1 MVRDKESDMVDIK
14 KVNILILIIASCSFI
29 LTSCGLQNENDSV
42 VIEKKNKKITV
53 LTKNEEVVTNELA
66 LEKIDRYEG
75 IRGTDWLSEDS
86 ILIEQKNTEIPKTSM
101 TDEGQYVHHV
111 NLFSYDIL
119 TKTANIISG
128 EESGQ
133 IGAIVS
139 PDKKHIFYK
148 QSIDGTT
155 GTGYIINIDSKKKVK
170 VTDVDRIFAFSTEG
184 RWLNNKTVIFPTI
197 DQQMYTADI
206 FGKVTKIDP
215 NKDVVNVLKKKFG
228 GIKVEWV
235 IPSPNNKK
243 FVVVRKISQ
252 TKREIL
258 ITDVNGKKTVSL
270 AKGTQIFGSSWSPNS
285 KTIAFSVISEDK
297 GERGLF
303 VIDVNTRKITQ
314 LSTDL
319 DEISGPI
326 TWSPSG
332 KKLLVSKVITK
343 NNQNEFVAYVLT
355 LKS

>member
-1 MVRDKESDMVDIK
+1 MVRDKESGTVDIK
-14 KVNILILIIASCSFI
+14 KGYRLILIAASCSFI

-75 IRGTDWLSEDS
+75 IRGTDWLNEDTL
-86 ILIEQKNTEIPKTSM
+86 LIEEKNTQMPKTAM
-101 TDEGQYVHHV
+101 TDDGQYVYHV
-111 NLFSYDIL
+111 NLFSYDL
-119 TKTANIISG
+119 RTKTANVISG

-133 IGAIVS
+133 IGAIIS

-155 GTGYIINIDSKKKVK
+155 GTGYIIDLDSKKKVK
-170 VTDVDRIFAFSTEG
+170 VTDVDKIFAFSTEG
-184 RWLNNKTVIFPTI
+184 RWINNQTIIFPTI
-197 DQQMYTADI
+197 DQQMFSADVN
-206 FGKVTKIDP
+206 GKVTKIDP
-215 NKDVVNVLKKKFG
+215 NKDVINVLKKKFDG
-228 GIKVEWV
+228 LRVEWV
-235 IPSPNNKK
+235 IPSPNHKK

-252 TKREIL
+252 TKRELL
-258 ITDVNGKKTVSL
+258 ITDASGKKTVSL

-303 VIDVNTRKITQ
+303 VIDVNTKKITQ

-343 NNQNEFVAYVLT
+343 NNKNEFVAYVLT
-355 LKS
+355 LKN

>member
-1 MVRDKESDMVDIK
+1 MVDIK
-14 KVNILILIIASCSFI
+14 KGKILILIIASCSFI

-75 IRGTDWLSEDS
+75 VRGIDWLNEES
-86 ILIEQKNTEIPKTSM
+86 ILIEQKNTEMPKTAM
-101 TDEGQYVHHV
+101 TDDGQYVHHV
-111 NLFSYDIL
+111 NLFSYDL
-119 TKTANIISG
+119 QRKTATVISG

-133 IGAIVS
+133 IGAIIS

-155 GTGYIINIDSKKKVK
+155 GTGYIMNINSKKKVK
-170 VTDVDRIFAFSTEG
+170 VTDIDSIFAFSTEG
-184 RWLNNKTVIFPTI
+184 RWLNNQTIIFPTI
-197 DQQMYTADI
+197 DQQMYTANVN
-206 FGKVTKIDP
+206 GKVTKINP
-215 NKDVVNVLKKKFG
+215 NKDIVNVLKNKFDG
-228 GIKVEWV
+228 LRVEWV
-235 IPSPNNKK
+235 IPSPKQKK
-243 FVVVRKISQ
+243 FIVVRKVSQ

-258 ITDVNGKKTVSL
+258 ITDVHAKKTSTL
-270 AKGTQIFGSSWSPNS
+270 AKGTQIFGSSWSPDS

-303 VIDVNTRKITQ
+303 VIDVNTKKITQ

-319 DEISGPI
+319 YEISGPI

-332 KKLLVSKVITK
+332 HKLLVSKVIAT
-343 NNQNEFVAYVLT
+343 NNTNEFVSYILT